1 MYEVVGVSLINSNR
15 IYYFS
20 QNNIFFQKNDKVVV
34 ETERGFQLGIIKT
47 ETLKLSSEKLSL
59 PLKPILRLA
68 TEEDKKKQ
76 IENEKLAKEALENA
90 KKIAKKMELNMK
102 FLDSNFTLDR
112 NQLIF
117 TFIADERV
125 DFREL
130 AKKLASIYKTRI
142 ELRQIGV
149 RDKAKE
155 IGGIGPCGRFLCCN
169 TFLNDFNSVSINM
182 AKNQY
187 LSLNPTKI
195 NGICGRLLCC
205 LKYED
210 EQYTEM
216 KQKFPAIGTRIKID
230 GKEGKVISHNLLK
243 NTFIVEQMDKTTIE
257 IENKKYE
264 SNQWFVRL

>member
-1 MYEVVGVSLINSNR
+1 MYEVIGINFANSKR

-20 QNNIFFQKNDKVVV
+20 PDNLELKENIKVIV
-34 ETERGFQLGIIKT
+34 ETERGMQIGVTCTQILTMPKNKILLPLKKILRIANEDDIKKQ
-47 ETLKLSSEKLSL
+47 EKNEKLSF
-59 PLKPILRLA
+59 
-68 TEEDKKKQ
+68 
-76 IENEKLAKEALENA
+76 EAMENA
-90 KKIAKKMELNMK
+90 KKIAQNLNLDMK
-102 FLDSNFTLDR
+102 FINCSFTLDR
-112 NQLIF
+112 NQLIYN
-117 TFIADERV
+117 FIADDRV

-130 AKKLASIYKTRI
+130 AKKLASIYRTRI
-142 ELRQIGV
+142 ELRQVGV

-169 TFLNDFNSVSINM
+169 TFLTDFNSVSINM

-216 KQKFPAIGTRIKID
+216 KKKFPAVGSRIKNKD
-230 GKEGKVISHNLLK
+230 VEGKVISHNLFT
-243 NTFIVEQMDKTTIE
+243 NTYLVEKSDKTLIE
-257 IENKKYE
+257 VEN
-264 SNQWFVRL
+264 R

>member
-1 MYEVVGVSLINSNR
+1 MLSIPKFKEMSYTNSKYRKEFIQFMKMLTLDSRKEIEEVSE
-15 IYYFS
+15 
-20 QNNIFFQKNDKVVV
+20 DKIV
-34 ETERGFQLGIIKT
+34 
-47 ETLKLSSEKLSL
+47 L
-59 PLKPILRLA
+59 PLKPVLRIANKEDINKYEKNKKIETDSLEKATNIA
-68 TEEDKKKQ
+68 TEL
-76 IENEKLAKEALENA
+76 KLDMRF
-90 KKIAKKMELNMK
+90 IS
-102 FLDSNFTLDR
+102 SNLTLDKT
-112 NQLIF
+112 QLTLNF
-117 TFIADERV
+117 LADERI

-130 AKKLASIYKTRI
+130 AKKLANIYKTRI

-210 EQYTEM
+210 DTYSEIKKDY
-216 KQKFPAIGTRIKID
+216 PPLGTIIKKD
-230 GKEGKVISHNLLK
+230 GNEGKVITHNIFK
-243 NTFIVEQMDKTTIE
+243 RTYIIEKKDKTQVE
-257 IENKKYE
+257 VE
-264 SNQWFVRL
+264 LD

>member
-1 MYEVVGVSLINSNR
+1 MYKVIGIEFSNSNR
-15 IYYFS
+15 IYFFDPKDI
-20 QNNIFFQKNDKVVV
+20 NIKKNDKIIV
-34 ETERGFQLGIIKT
+34 ETERGLQLGIAAREI
-47 ETLKLSSEKLSL
+47 EEVDEKKIVL
-59 PLKPILRLA
+59 PLKQVLRLA
-68 TEEDKKKQ
+68 TKDDVSKYEKNKKT
-76 IENEKLAKEALENA
+76 EAESVINA
-90 KKIAKKMELNMK
+90 TKIANELE
-102 FLDSNFTLDR
+102 LDMRFINANLTLDKS
-112 NQLIF
+112 QLTLNF
-117 TFIADERV
+117 LADERI

-130 AKKLASIYKTRI
+130 AKRLATIYKTRI

-210 EQYTEM
+210 DTYSEE
-216 KQKFPAIGTRIKID
+216 KKNFPPLGTVVKVD
-230 GKEGKVISHNLLK
+230 GVEGKVVSHNIFK
-243 NTFIVEQMDKTTIE
+243 YTYIVEKKDKTIAEVPIE
-257 IENKKYE
+257 K
-264 SNQWFVRL
+264 

>member
-1 MYEVVGVSLINSNR
+1 MYKVVGIEFTNSNR
-15 IYYFS
+15 IYFFDPK
-20 QNNIFFQKNDKVVV
+20 NIKINKGDKIVV
-34 ETERGFQLGIIKT
+34 ETERGLQLGIARKDIEEVDESKIV
-47 ETLKLSSEKLSL
+47 L
-59 PLKPILRLA
+59 PLKPVLRLA
-68 TEEDKKKQ
+68 NKDDISKYEKNKKLEEEAIDK
-76 IENEKLAKEALENA
+76 AT
-90 KKIAKKMELNMK
+90 KIASELELDMRFISSNM
-102 FLDSNFTLDR
+102 TLDKT
-112 NQLIF
+112 QLTLNF
-117 TFIADERV
+117 LADERI

-130 AKKLASIYKTRI
+130 AKKLANIYKTRI

-210 EQYTEM
+210 DTYSEM
-216 KQKFPAIGTRIKID
+216 KKEYPPLGTIVKKD
-230 GKEGKVISHNLLK
+230 GNEGKVVLHNVFK
-243 NTFIVEQMDKTTIE
+243 RTYVIEKKDKTQVE
-257 IENKKYE
+257 VE
-264 SNQWFVRL
+264 LD

>member
-1 MYEVVGVSLINSNR
+1 M
-15 IYYFS
+15 
-20 QNNIFFQKNDKVVV
+20 
-34 ETERGFQLGIIKT
+34 
-47 ETLKLSSEKLSL
+47 
-59 PLKPILRLA
+59 
-68 TEEDKKKQ
+68 
-76 IENEKLAKEALENA
+76 
-90 KKIAKKMELNMK
+90 
-102 FLDSNFTLDR
+102 
-112 NQLIF
+112 
-117 TFIADERV
+117 

-264 SNQWFVRL
+264 SNQ